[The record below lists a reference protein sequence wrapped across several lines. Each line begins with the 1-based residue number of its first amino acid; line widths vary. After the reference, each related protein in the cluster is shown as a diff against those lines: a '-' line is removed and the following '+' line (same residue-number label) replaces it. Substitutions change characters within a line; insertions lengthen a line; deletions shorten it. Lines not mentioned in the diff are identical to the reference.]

1 MEELKKEVYAAA
13 LAVFGA
19 YLRRQD
25 AARSAYLAIGMNY
38 IRFATEE
45 RELFRLLFMSDFGQT
60 DVMAARV
67 EMEYILGVIGESG
80 AVSDENAQTVYRDMW
95 LFSHGIAAM
104 MATGT
109 ANFTEAEA
117 EKMLSDV
124 YAGWCRIWKEKS
136 NKTEGVSDEKVRCSC
151 DRRRERRAG
160 RGDPPVTG
168 RGKDAAGR
176 KAQPARRLCDE
187 FQARAVRV

>member
-1 MEELKKEVYAAA
+1 MPPRAKVTRKQIVDGALSVVRKKGAGALTAKALSEELSCSTQPVFWQFESMEELKKEVYAAA

-60 DVMAARV
+60 DVVAARV

-109 ANFTEAEA
+109 ANFTDAEA

-124 YAGWCRIWKEKS
+124 YRGLVQNLEGKNQTKQKE
-136 NKTEGVSDEKVRCSC
+136 
-151 DRRRERRAG
+151 
-160 RGDPPVTG
+160 
-168 RGKDAAGR
+168 
-176 KAQPARRLCDE
+176 
-187 FQARAVRV
+187 

>member
-1 MEELKKEVYAAA
+1 MPPRAKVTREQIVDGALSVVRKRGAGALTAKALSEELSCSTQPVFWQFESMEELKKEVYAAA

-38 IRFATEE
+38 IRFPTEE
-45 RELFRLLFMSDFGQT
+45 RELFRLLSMSVSGQRE
-60 DVMAARV
+60 DGAARV
-67 EMEYILGVIGESG
+67 EMEYILGDMGESG

-124 YAGWCRIWKEKS
+124 YRGLVQNLEGKNQTKQKE
-136 NKTEGVSDEKVRCSC
+136 
-151 DRRRERRAG
+151 
-160 RGDPPVTG
+160 
-168 RGKDAAGR
+168 
-176 KAQPARRLCDE
+176 
-187 FQARAVRV
+187 

>member
-1 MEELKKEVYAAA
+1 MPPRAKVTREQIVDGALSVVRKRGAGALTAKALSEELSCSTQPVFWQFESMEELKKEVYAAA

-25 AARSAYLAIGMNY
+25 TARSAYLAIGMNY

-60 DVMAARV
+60 DVVAARV

-95 LFSHGIAAM
+95 LFSHGIPAM
-104 MATGT
+104 MATDT

-117 EKMLSDV
+117 GKMLSDV
-124 YAGWCRIWKEKS
+124 YRGLVQDL
-136 NKTEGVSDEKVRCSC
+136 EGNNHTHHE
-151 DRRRERRAG
+151 
-160 RGDPPVTG
+160 
-168 RGKDAAGR
+168 
-176 KAQPARRLCDE
+176 Q
-187 FQARAVRV
+187 

>member
-1 MEELKKEVYAAA
+1 MPPRAKVTREQIVDGALSVVRKRGAGALTAKALSEELSCSTQPVFWQFESMEELKKEVYAAA
-13 LAVFGA
+13 LAVFGV

-60 DVMAARV
+60 DVVAARV

-124 YAGWCRIWKEKS
+124 YRGLVQ
-136 NKTEGVSDEKVRCSC
+136 NLEGKIKQN
-151 DRRRERRAG
+151 RRSER
-160 RGDPPVTG
+160 
-168 RGKDAAGR
+168 
-176 KAQPARRLCDE
+176 
-187 FQARAVRV
+187 

>member
-1 MEELKKEVYAAA
+1 MIAAKALSEELSCSTQPVFWQFESMEELKKEVYAAA

-60 DVMAARV
+60 DVVAARV

-124 YAGWCRIWKEKS
+124 YRGLVQNLEGKNQTKQKE
-136 NKTEGVSDEKVRCSC
+136 
-151 DRRRERRAG
+151 
-160 RGDPPVTG
+160 
-168 RGKDAAGR
+168 
-176 KAQPARRLCDE
+176 
-187 FQARAVRV
+187 